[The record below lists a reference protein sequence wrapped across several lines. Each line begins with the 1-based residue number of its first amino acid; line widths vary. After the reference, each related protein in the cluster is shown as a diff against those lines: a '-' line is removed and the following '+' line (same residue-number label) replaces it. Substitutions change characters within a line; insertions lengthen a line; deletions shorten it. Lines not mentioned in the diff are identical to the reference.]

1 MLKDLGALLH
11 RALDRFKAEA
21 GRRDP
26 EDQIAELLGGMR
38 REMVDARAL
47 VAELKQAAA
56 SARSEL
62 AREEKRLDDCL
73 RRRDMAARIGDE
85 ETTRVAEEFASRH
98 REAVGVLEAK
108 VRAAEAELQ
117 LRTREADE
125 LAERYRE
132 SDARRFAL
140 LAELR
145 RAGAHGRSE
154 REMTGLEDDFDRF
167 AEQIDD
173 QARRADAAS
182 EVEQRLEELKRRAG
196 TKPR

>member
-47 VAELKQAAA
+47 VSELKQAAA
-56 SARSEL
+56 GAQSEL
-62 AREEKRLDDCL
+62 AREQQRLADCL
-73 RRRDMAARIGDE
+73 RRRDLAAKIGDE
-85 ETTRVAEEFASRH
+85 ETTRVAEEFESRH

-108 VRAAEAELQ
+108 ARATEAELQ

-125 LAERYRE
+125 LAERYRQA
-132 SDARRFAL
+132 DARRFAL

-145 RAGAHGRSE
+145 QAGAHGRAE
-154 REMTGLEDDFDRF
+154 REMAGLEGDFDRF

-173 QARRADAAS
+173 HARRTEATG
-182 EVEQRLEELKRRAG
+182 EVERKLEELKRRAG
-196 TKPR
+196 SEPR

>member
-1 MLKDLGALLH
+1 MLKDFGALLH

-47 VAELKQAAA
+47 VSELKQAAA
-56 SARSEL
+56 GARTEL
-62 AREEKRLDDCL
+62 AREQQRLADCL
-73 RRRDMAARIGDE
+73 RRRDLAANIGDE
-85 ETTRVAEEFASRH
+85 ETTQIAKEFATRH

-108 VRAAEAELQ
+108 VRAAEAEVQ
-117 LRTREADE
+117 LRTREADD
-125 LAERYRE
+125 LAERYRQA
-132 SDARRFAL
+132 DARRFAL

-154 REMTGLEDDFDRF
+154 GEMAGLEDDFDRF

-173 QARRADAAS
+173 QARHTDAAG
-182 EVEQRLEELKRRAG
+182 EVERKLEELKRRAG

>member
-21 GRRDP
+21 GKRDP

-38 REMVDARAL
+38 REMVDARTL
-47 VAELKQAAA
+47 VSELKQAAA
-56 SARSEL
+56 GARTEL
-62 AREEKRLDDCL
+62 AREQQRLTDCL
-73 RRRDMAARIGDE
+73 RRRELAAKIGDE
-85 ETTRVAEEFASRH
+85 ETIRVADEFAARH

-108 VRAAEAELQ
+108 VRASGAELQ

-125 LAERYRE
+125 LAERYRQA
-132 SDARRFAL
+132 DARRFAL

-145 RAGAHGRSE
+145 RAGAHGRAE
-154 REMTGLEDDFDRF
+154 REMAGLEGDFDRF

-173 QARRADAAS
+173 QARRTEAAG
-182 EVEQRLEELKRRAG
+182 EVERRLDELKRRAG
-196 TKPR
+196 TEPR

>member
-47 VAELKQAAA
+47 VSELKQAAA

-62 AREEKRLDDCL
+62 AREEKRLADCL

-85 ETTRVAEEFASRH
+85 ETTRVAEEFTSRH

-196 TKPR
+196 TEPR

>member
-47 VAELKQAAA
+47 VSELKQATTG
-56 SARSEL
+56 ARTEL
-62 AREEKRLDDCL
+62 AKEQQRLADCL
-73 RRRDMAARIGDE
+73 RRRDLAAKIGDE
-85 ETTRVAEEFASRH
+85 ETTRVAEEFATRH

-108 VRAAEAELQ
+108 VCATEAELQ

-125 LAERYRE
+125 LAERYRQA
-132 SDARRFAL
+132 DARRFAL
-140 LAELR
+140 VAELR
-145 RAGAHGRSE
+145 RADAHGRAE
-154 REMTGLEDDFDRF
+154 REMQGLEDDFDRF

-173 QARRADAAS
+173 RARRTDAAG
-182 EVEQRLEELKRRAG
+182 EVERKLEELKRRAG
-196 TKPR
+196 TEPR